1 MLVGNY
7 LKGNKDIYTIF
18 NKEYVKLYS
27 LLRMVSMRN
36 TLIII
41 DKLEQ
46 LDNYLNN
53 IYSNFPKKDIILK
66 EELDIIIKEIYFNI
80 YLIVYNYKIDIS
92 IKVIS
97 LIKYLNYLIDNIY
110 QKKIINNNRYLYI
123 GSLVIDIT
131 KLLRGYINEKN
142 RQPI

>member
-1 MLVGNY
+1 M
-7 LKGNKDIYTIF
+7 KGNKDIYTIF

>member
-1 MLVGNY
+1 M
-7 LKGNKDIYTIF
+7 KGNKDIYTIF

-131 KLLRGYINEKN
+131 QLLRGYINEKN
-142 RQPI
+142 RKTI

>member
-131 KLLRGYINEKN
+131 QLLRGYINEKN